1 MNRHVWHSARLCP
14 TGDSTYTINNAALAI
29 EADSIVWLGN
39 TAELPEPFARWPST
53 DLQERWITPG
63 LIDCHTHLI
72 YGGQRANEF
81 ARRLAGVS
89 YETIAREGGGI
100 LATMRSTREADEDT
114 LFMQAAERLSTLL
127 MEGVTAIEIKSGYG
141 LDLVNERKMLT
152 VARRL
157 AAVYPISV
165 YTTFLG
171 AHALP
176 PEFANRSDDYITYL
190 LNDVL
195 PPLADEGLIDA
206 VDVFRE
212 KIAFTPAQ
220 CERIFEAAT
229 KRHLPVKAHAE
240 QLSHLGGAALVA
252 RYGGLSADHLEWLTD
267 ADCKSMANAGTVAVL
282 LPTAFYFVRESKL
295 PPIERLR
302 QYGVPMAVATDS
314 NPGTAP
320 SSSLLLAMNQACTLF
335 QLTVDEA
342 LAGVTRHA
350 ARALGAED
358 KHGILAVGRQ
368 ADFAVWSIDSL
379 AELAY
384 WMGHRLCERVIRRG
398 EEIYRRMTLPYEKK

>member
-1 MNRHVWHSARLCP
+1 
-14 TGDSTYTINNAALAI
+14 
-29 EADSIVWLGN
+29 
-39 TAELPEPFARWPST
+39 
-53 DLQERWITPG
+53 
-63 LIDCHTHLI
+63 
-72 YGGQRANEF
+72 
-81 ARRLAGVS
+81 
-89 YETIAREGGGI
+89 
-100 LATMRSTREADEDT
+100 
-114 LFMQAAERLSTLL
+114 
-127 MEGVTAIEIKSGYG
+127 
-141 LDLVNERKMLT
+141 
-152 VARRL
+152 
-157 AAVYPISV
+157 
-165 YTTFLG
+165 
-171 AHALP
+171 
-176 PEFANRSDDYITYL
+176 
-190 LNDVL
+190 
-195 PPLADEGLIDA
+195 
-206 VDVFRE
+206 
-212 KIAFTPAQ
+212 
-220 CERIFEAAT
+220 
-229 KRHLPVKAHAE
+229 
-240 QLSHLGGAALVA
+240 
-252 RYGGLSADHLEWLTD
+252 
-267 ADCKSMANAGTVAVL
+267 VL